1 MRECWAV
8 DEEGRAKTSALYL
21 RRESAPQ
28 PQCQHHSATA
38 SLKVHCAKIISW
50 RSSAPNTMD
59 SPYQRELAL
68 AFAALQ
74 GAARLSQSIVSSADK
89 GAISKSDLSPVTIA
103 DFAVQSLLI
112 ATCKAAFP
120 DDTFVGEEDASD
132 LRANPALLERVW
144 HLLQG
149 VKTFQEEAQFAVPE
163 TKDQL
168 CNLVD
173 QAGSSKPGG
182 GRTWVFDPIDGTKT
196 FIRGEL
202 YAINVALLVDGKQ
215 AVSAV
220 ACPNMSMNATAP
232 LNNPDVDPSGEG
244 CIVYAV
250 KGHGAWVR
258 SLSGNAGNV
267 QHRQLPHVS
276 SPTVPEDGLRFVTSV
291 AMADSALDGV
301 HEAVAQ
307 RLNAAYPGCDLLPW
321 VLRWAALAMGLG
333 NTTVWVYKRRDRYA
347 KAWDHA
353 GAMLLFE
360 ETGGKITDV
369 HGKDIDLAAGR
380 KMSANFGFVAA
391 PERLHPRV
399 LAAVQDVLR
408 EAGHEEL
415 LR

>member
-1 MRECWAV
+1 M
-8 DEEGRAKTSALYL
+8 DNPY
-21 RRESAPQ
+21 RRELS
-28 PQCQHHSATA
+28 
-38 SLKVHCAKIISW
+38 I
-50 RSSAPNTMD
+50 
-59 SPYQRELAL
+59 

-120 DDTFVGEEDASD
+120 DDSFVGEEDASD
-132 LRANPALLERVW
+132 LRANPVLLDRVW
-144 HLLQG
+144 DLLQD
-149 VKTFQEEAQFAVPE
+149 VKSFQEEAGFAVPD
-163 TKDQL
+163 TKAQL
-168 CNLVD
+168 CDLVD
-173 QAGSSKPGG
+173 QAGSSSPAS

-196 FIRGEL
+196 FIRGQL

-220 ACPNMSMNATAP
+220 ACPNMPINATAP
-232 LNNPDVDPSGEG
+232 LNNPDIDPSGEG

-250 KGHGAWVR
+250 KGHGAWV
-258 SLSGNAGNV
+258 LPLAGNAEII

-276 SPTVPEDGLRFVTSV
+276 SSTGPGHDLRFITSV
-291 AMADSALDGV
+291 VMADSALDGV

-307 RLNAAYPGCDLLPW
+307 RLGAAYPGCDLLPW

-333 NTTVWVYKRRDRYA
+333 NTTVWVYNRRDRYG
-347 KAWDHA
+347 KVWDHA

-369 HGKDIDLAAGR
+369 HGKHIDLVTGR
-380 KMSANFGFVAA
+380 KLSANFGFVAA
-391 PERLHPRV
+391 SESLHTRV
-399 LAAVQDVLR
+399 LAAVQEVLR
-408 EAGHEEL
+408 EAGREDL